1 MTFEELN
8 LTNPLRNALQ
18 DLNIVETTTIQQR
31 AFSPIMSGRDVMG
44 IAQTGTGKTYAYLL
58 PLLRNLK
65 YAPPGFPRVLILVPT
80 RELVQQ
86 VVTETEKLT
95 AYMTVR
101 TLGVYGGA
109 NINTQKEQIYE
120 GVDIMVATPGRLIDL
135 VVSGV
140 LRLKSV
146 QKLVIDEVDEMLN
159 LGFRHQLVRIF
170 DLLPVKRQNLMFSA
184 TMITEVEGLIDTF
197 FNDPIKIEA
206 AATGTPLSQ
215 ITTYGYHIPN
225 YYSKLNL
232 LDSLLADEAFSK
244 VLLFVSNKKLADQL
258 FEHLEDSYPE
268 KIGVIHSNKSQNYR
282 FRSVEEFESGKTR
295 MLIATD
301 LVARGVDISDVSHV
315 INFDLPESPEAYMH
329 RTGRTGRADKKG
341 IALSFIT
348 LKHQTYQA
356 GIEKLTK
363 QKLEIKPLPED
374 VIISEMLT
382 DDEIDKPAE
391 VNYLPTVKKEES
403 GGGAFHEKKEK
414 NKKINQGGSYKRTIK
429 KKYKKPKTR
438 GQKKKK

>member
-95 AYMTVR
+95 AYMSVR

-109 NINTQKEQIYE
+109 NINTQKEQVYE
-120 GVDIMVATPGRLIDL
+120 GVDVMVATPGRLIDL

-170 DLLPVKRQNLMFSA
+170 DLLPAKRQNLMFSA

-197 FNDPIKIEA
+197 FNDPIKVEA

-232 LDSLLADEAFSK
+232 LDSLLADEVFSK

-258 FEHLEDSYPE
+258 FEHLDDAYPE

-295 MLIATD
+295 LLIATD

-348 LKHQTYQA
+348 LKDQTYQA

-363 QKLEIKPLPED
+363 QKLEIKDIPED
-374 VIISEMLT
+374 VIISDMLT

-391 VNYLPTVKKEES
+391 VNYLPKVKKDET

-414 NKKINQGGSYKRTIK
+414 NRKTNQGGSYKRTIK

-438 GQKKKK
+438 GQKKKN

>member
-1 MTFEELN
+1 MGFDELN
-8 LTNPLRNALQ
+8 LNTPLRNALL
-18 DLNIVETTTIQQR
+18 DLKISEPTTIQQR

-65 YAPPGFPRVLILVPT
+65 FSKQIFPRILILVPT

-95 AYMTVR
+95 EYMSVR

-109 NINTQKEQIYE
+109 NINTQKEQVYQ
-120 GVDIMVATPGRLIDL
+120 GMDILVATPGRLIDL

-140 LRLKSV
+140 LRLKSI
-146 QKLVIDEVDEMLN
+146 QKLIIDEVDEMLN

-170 DLLPVKRQNLMFSA
+170 DLLPARRQNLMFSA
-184 TMITEVEGLIDTF
+184 TMVTEVEDLIEVF

-215 ITTYGYHIPN
+215 ITTYGYHVPN
-225 YYSKLNL
+225 YYTKLNL
-232 LDSLLADEAFSK
+232 LELLMQDEAFSK
-244 VLLFVSNKKLADQL
+244 VLVFVSNKKLADQL
-258 FEHLEDSYPE
+258 FEHWEEKHPE
-268 KIGVIHSNKSQNYR
+268 TAGIIHSNKSQNYR
-282 FRSVEEFESGKTR
+282 FRSVEEFEAGITR
-295 MLIATD
+295 LLIATD
-301 LVARGVDISDVSHV
+301 LVARGVDISNVSHV

-341 IALSFIT
+341 VALSFIT
-348 LKHQTYQA
+348 LKEQTYQA

-363 QKLEIKPLPED
+363 RPLDIKPLPED
-374 VIISEMLT
+374 LEISDILT
-382 DDEIDKPAE
+382 EDEIDKPVE
-391 VNYLPTVKKEES
+391 VNYLAKVKVVEE

-414 NKKINQGGSYKRTIK
+414 NRKTNQGGSYRRTIT